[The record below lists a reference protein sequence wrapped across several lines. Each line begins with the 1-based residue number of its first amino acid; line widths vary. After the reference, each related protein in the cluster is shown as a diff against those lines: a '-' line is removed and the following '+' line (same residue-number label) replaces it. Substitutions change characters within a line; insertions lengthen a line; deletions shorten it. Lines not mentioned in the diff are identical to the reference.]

1 MPTEQPE
8 FFKPGHTYLRPTPHG
23 TQRRF
28 RAIAVGAPSEGF
40 AHPQEGDQVAFGW
53 SQRITPDGSI
63 EPIGSDYQD
72 DFSKWTLDPDAEV
85 VPQLAYRA
93 DFAGMTLGSYA
104 TREVAQEHCE
114 ADLRNNVNVRG
125 RSLGWVP
132 EDDSEWAVSELSL
145 FGPGVGDEDITSYTV
160 TPFELLTAYD
170 PEAEG

>member
-8 FFKPGHTYLRPTPHG
+8 FFQAGHTYLRSGPHG
-23 TQRRF
+23 TFVRF
-28 RAIAVGAPSEGF
+28 QVQSTGTPSAAFED
-40 AHPQEGDQVAFGW
+40 PQNKGPVAFGW
-53 SQRITPDGSI
+53 AQRIDLDGVAPLGAWP
-63 EPIGSDYQD
+63 EN
-72 DFSKWTLDPDAEV
+72 DFSGWTLDPHAEV
-85 VPQLAYRA
+85 VPLLAYRA

-132 EDDSEWAVSELSL
+132 EDGSEWAVSELSL

-170 PEAEG
+170 PEADS